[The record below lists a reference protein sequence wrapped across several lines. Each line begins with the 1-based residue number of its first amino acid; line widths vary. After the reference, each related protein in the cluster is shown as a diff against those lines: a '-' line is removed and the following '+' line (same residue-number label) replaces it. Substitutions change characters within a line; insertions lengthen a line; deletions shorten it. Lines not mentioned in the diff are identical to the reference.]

1 MRNMTKLWLVLLAAA
16 VSLSSALF
24 VEDAGALDFLVA
36 TAGHGVKTKVI
47 FSSSKSVITSD
58 AASSQWDPSSSCV
71 VASRSVDDATLQW
84 RRNVCTSKA
93 TPNHAAVAFQ
103 NALFTNDANGS
114 VRAWTVEEGALIWD
128 VPPTPFQQKHPRVWA
143 LSKDIVAATS
153 AGEKGNDI
161 LTLYNVVDGRSLGS
175 ADAKSVGGSHWLYA
189 MPEIDGSIHALVAH
203 VSTKHDLTTGSKVTL
218 VELSISGDTVKVGSH
233 NKLPVDSF
241 LVSTLQIQT
250 SDGGAWQAVAL
261 DAKKSHLVQFSSDVH
276 QVVDISGLH
285 PLWTSMVSVS
295 STAEYGMI
303 SIIGR
308 DNRYSPPRD
317 SMALFRF
324 DDTAKIWDQWYAED
338 GEEGTQ
344 FRGIA
349 YCPAS
354 KLVVAVEQS
363 GQVTAMNA
371 KAIDFKGDSSSLSRG
386 DRHRAFSPLT
396 VSDVEG
402 DTVPGSDQDAVT
414 RFELLSC
421 EENTVTVL
429 ITTTRGTT
437 TQLTI
442 SREDRSGKLQSSAG
456 WIAEEGL
463 GQVSDALLLDATH
476 PASVLDAVT
485 EEEAA
490 EALRRLSFPVRLQS
504 QVDDILAFFSASAKI
519 DSRDTDFGFVKVA
532 MLLSQSANRVWGMPT
547 SGSSRGSIA
556 WKIDLPQLAVKHSMV
571 HGTSS
576 SKAEVHGINGGTH
589 SPEVLV
595 MSLFADSS
603 IEWTCLDGITGE
615 VHNSATVAFSSPV
628 SQVVPLFGGF
638 GMCRQLAILIHEDKS
653 ISVIPG
659 DDNGKETV
667 RGHIR
672 ASNTL
677 FSHVVDRKTNVLQS
691 FEIAE
696 ENDAFVAKFVGRT
709 DFPGEQ
715 IVKVAYPN
723 RDEVVQAPCHILGDD
738 SLLLK
743 YLNPHL
749 AVILTMPTDTASS
762 KQDELAIA
770 LATGGKRKPAG
781 ATPPGEAA
789 HTEPKPVEDA
799 PNLFVN
805 VVDTVSGRV
814 LHRASHSNASPDES
828 IPVLISEN
836 WIFYAFF
843 NEKIRRTEI
852 GVLTLY
858 EGMIDKNGIT
868 AFRSPDQALTFSSLE
883 ARGSKPVVLAK
894 TYVIPKSVNALGITS
909 TRGGISSR
917 YVLFATGDDRI
928 MSTPRQTL
936 EPRRP
941 TGEVKPSEKLEG
953 LYQ

>member
-1 MRNMTKLWLVLLAAA
+1 MMTKLLLVLAAAA
-16 VSLSSALF
+16 VSSSLALF
-24 VEDAGALDFLVA
+24 AEDAGALDFLVA

-47 FSSSKSVITSD
+47 YSSAKSVITSD
-58 AASSQWDPSSSCV
+58 ATLSQWDDPLSSCV
-71 VASRSVDDATLQW
+71 VASRSIDDATLQW
-84 RRNVCTSKA
+84 RRNVCTSKD
-93 TPNHAAVAFQ
+93 TPNHATVAFQ
-103 NALFTNDANGS
+103 NVVFTNGASGS
-114 VRAWTVEEGALIWD
+114 VRAWTVQEGALMWD
-128 VPPTPFQQKHPRVWA
+128 VSPTLFLQEQPRVWA
-143 LSKDIVAATS
+143 VSKDIVAATS
-153 AGEKGNDI
+153 SDEKGNDV
-161 LTLYNVVDGRSLGS
+161 LTLYNVADGRSLGS
-175 ADAKSVGGSHWLYA
+175 VDAKSVGGSHWLYT
-189 MPEIDGSIHALVAH
+189 MPESDGSIHALVAH
-203 VSTKHDLTTGSKVTL
+203 VSTKHDQTIASKVTL
-218 VELSISGDTVKVGSH
+218 VELSISGDNVKVGSH
-233 NKLPVDSF
+233 SKLSVDSF
-241 LVSTLQIQT
+241 LASSLQIQT
-250 SDGGAWQAVAL
+250 TGGSWHAVAL
-261 DAKKSHLVQFSSDVH
+261 DAKKSHLVQFSSDFH

-285 PLWTSMVSVS
+285 PSWTSMVSIS

-324 DDTAKIWDQWYAED
+324 DDAAKIWDQWYAED

-354 KLVVAVEQS
+354 RLVMAVEPS

-371 KAIDFKGDSSSLSRG
+371 KPIHVKGDSASLSRG
-386 DRHRAFSPLT
+386 DRHRTFSPLT
-396 VSDVEG
+396 VGDVEG
-402 DTVPGSDQDAVT
+402 DAVSASDQDAVT
-414 RFELLSC
+414 GFEILSC
-421 EENTVTVL
+421 EEKTITAL

-442 SREDRSGKLQSSAG
+442 SREDSSGKIQSSTV

-504 QVDDILAFFSASAKI
+504 QVDDILSFFSASGST

-547 SGSSRGSIA
+547 SGSSRGTIA
-556 WKIDLPQLAVKHSMV
+556 WKVDLPQSAVKHSIV

-595 MSLFADSS
+595 MSLFADST
-603 IEWTCLDGITGE
+603 IEWTCIDGITGE
-615 VHNSATVAFSSPV
+615 VHSSATVTSSSPV
-628 SQVVPLFGGF
+628 SQVIPLFGGF
-638 GMCRQLAILIHEDKS
+638 GMCRQLAILVHQDMS

-659 DDNGKETV
+659 DENGKETA
-667 RGHIR
+667 RQHIR
-672 ASNTL
+672 ASNSL
-677 FSHVVDRKTNVLQS
+677 FTHAIDRGTTVLQS
-691 FEIAE
+691 FEIVE
-696 ENDAFVAKFVGRT
+696 ENDSFVAKFVGRT

-749 AVILTMPTDTASS
+749 AVILTMSTDSDSS
-762 KQDELAIA
+762 KPDELAMA
-770 LATGGKRKPAG
+770 LTTGGKRKPAG

-789 HTEPKPVEDA
+789 HTEPKLAEDA

-814 LHRASHSNASPDES
+814 LHRASHSNASPDEN

-852 GVLTLY
+852 GVFTLY

-894 TYVIPKSVNALGITS
+894 TYVIPKPVSALGITS

-917 YVLFATGDDRI
+917 YVIFATGDDRI
-928 MSTPRQTL
+928 MTTPRQML

-941 TGEVKPSEKLEG
+941 TGEVKPTEKLEG